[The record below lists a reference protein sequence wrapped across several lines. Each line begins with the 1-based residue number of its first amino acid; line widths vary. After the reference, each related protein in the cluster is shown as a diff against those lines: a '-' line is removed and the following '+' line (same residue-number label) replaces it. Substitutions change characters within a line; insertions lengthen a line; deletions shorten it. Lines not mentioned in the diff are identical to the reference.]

1 MQRVERYLFDLGM
14 MDRLSRSESL
24 IHHLDARAKVLV
36 AFAFCISVVSYGKYA
51 VAPLCAF
58 MVYPAIMIS
67 VAGLPWRYLLKKLL
81 LVAPFALMVG
91 IFNPV
96 LDREVLLNLGSLP
109 VSGGWI
115 SFISIMFRFVLT
127 VMAVLVLLAT
137 TGIDGVCG
145 AFDRMGF
152 PRVFAVQ
159 VMFLYRYI
167 FLLTEE
173 TLRIVRARAVRGAG
187 VNAPG
192 IPVFIRIVGSLL
204 VRSIDRAHRV
214 YAAMESRGFDGHVR
228 TMRAQSW
235 TYRETVFVFGW
246 LAVFVLLR
254 SLNAV
259 EGIGRLIMEFA
270 L

>member
-1 MQRVERYLFDLGM
+1 MQRVERYFFDLGM
-14 MDRLSRSESL
+14 MDRLSRCESL
-24 IHHLDARAKVLV
+24 IHHLDARAKVI
-36 AFAFCISVVSYGKYA
+36 ATFAFCISVVSYGKYT
-51 VAPLCAF
+51 VAPLCGF
-58 MVYPAIMIS
+58 LFYPAVMIS
-67 VAGLPWRYLLKKLL
+67 LAGLPWRYLLRKLL
-81 LVAPFALMVG
+81 LVAPFAVMVG
-91 IFNPV
+91 IFNPL
-96 LDREVLLNLGSLP
+96 LDREVMLRIGSLP

-115 SFISIMFRFVLT
+115 SFMSIMFRFVLT

-137 TGIDGVCG
+137 TGIDGVCR
-145 AFDRMGF
+145 AFDRLGF

-235 TYRETVFVFGW
+235 TYRETLFVLGW
-246 LAVFVLLR
+246 LAVFVLMR

-259 EGIGRLIMEFA
+259 EWIGRLIMEFA